1 MATDK
6 CNPQDEQ
13 PQAIANVIP
22 FPSAERERQRL
33 GQLYEILIAERR
45 LADLFHATIDRKVR
59 EDFFRHYG
67 I

>member
-1 MATDK
+1 MATNK
-6 CNPQDEQ
+6 YTPQDEQ
-13 PQAIANVIP
+13 PQVIANVIP

-59 EDFFRHYG
+59 EDFFKQYD